1 MEKLNKKDL
10 KVIKDALEWCVE
22 DNCEC
27 DDIGIGKTHSKKI
40 FKVLKKL

>member
-1 MEKLNKKDL
+1 MEKLNKTDL

-22 DNCEC
+22 DNTEF
-27 DDIGIGKTHSKKI
+27 DEIEIGDTNSKAI